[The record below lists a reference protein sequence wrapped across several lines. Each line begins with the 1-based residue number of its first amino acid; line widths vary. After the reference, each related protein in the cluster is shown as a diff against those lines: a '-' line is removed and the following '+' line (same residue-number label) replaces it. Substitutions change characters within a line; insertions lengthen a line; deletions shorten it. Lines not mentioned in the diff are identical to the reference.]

1 MQGGSPP
8 VGPIAAWPGRL
19 VREAAITLHL
29 LFGRRWRWMTL
40 AALLTC
46 AITVRLG
53 FWQLDRLAQRRASNA
68 QLISRLSAPPLE
80 LTATFLA
87 SLGSGPAA
95 EALVYRPVVVRGTF
109 DFADEVALPN
119 QVWNGQIGLDLLT
132 PLVVEGTDRAVL
144 VDRGWIPA
152 TEASPQQWAQY
163 DAPSGVVQI
172 NGWVHPSRQGS
183 SWPAPGSQ
191 PNPRRLVTDLDLA
204 HLQALLHHRLAPLVV
219 AESPAAGDEAG
230 PPPHRHLPQPDLSE
244 GVHKIAA
251 IQWFIISGIILVG
264 QVIFVRRQ
272 GS

>member
-1 MQGGSPP
+1 
-8 VGPIAAWPGRL
+8 
-19 VREAAITLHL
+19 
-29 LFGRRWRWMTL
+29 MTL

-46 AITVRLG
+46 AITIRLG

-68 QLISRLSAPPLE
+68 QLIGRLSAPPLE
-80 LTATFLA
+80 LTAAFLA
-87 SLGSGPAA
+87 SLRSGSEA
-95 EALVYRPVVVRGTF
+95 EALTYRPVVVRGTF
-109 DFADEVALPN
+109 DFTDEVALPN

-152 TEASPQQWAQY
+152 ADAAPQQWVQY
-163 DAPSGVVQI
+163 DAPSGPVEI
-172 NGWVHPSRQGS
+172 NGWVHPSRQGR

-191 PNPRRLVTDLDLA
+191 ANPRRLVTDLDLA
-204 HLQALLHHRLAPLVV
+204 HLQAFLHHPLAPLVV

-251 IQWFIISGIILVG
+251 IQWFIISAIIVAG